1 MGLRQLVS
9 GWEVQKFII
18 LFFSHPHQ
26 LGSHLPVDHVIALQS
41 LIQTTYSVRPSS
53 HNQTNIGHLS
63 AFTLMLS
70 FLDLVLL
77 VQFKYVF
84 NILSF
89 QALQTI

>member
-1 MGLRQLVS
+1 MR
-9 GWEVQKFII
+9 EA
-18 LFFSHPHQ
+18 
-26 LGSHLPVDHVIALQS
+26 DDAN
-41 LIQTTYSVRPSS
+41 SVWQ
-53 HNQTNIGHLS
+53 H
-63 AFTLMLS
+63 MLS